1 MRVKA
6 FGLVAASFMATS
18 AANAQT
24 TAAPPAFATCTGCHS
39 TQPGKTMFGP
49 SLAGL
54 AGRKAGSVPGYA
66 YSPALKASGLT
77 WNAATLD
84 RWLKGPQRLVPGTR
98 MPSAGIQ
105 DAKARKA
112 VIGYLLTPH
121 SGAAR

>member
-24 TAAPPAFATCTGCHS
+24 VPYPMAFAVCAGCHS

-66 YSPALKASGLT
+66 YSPALKASGLI

-84 RWLKGPQRLVPGTR
+84 RWLKSPQRLVPGTR

-112 VIGYLLTPH
+112 VIGYLLT
-121 SGAAR
+121 AR

>member
-18 AANAQT
+18 AGHAQT
-24 TAAPPAFATCTGCHS
+24 VSAPMAFAVCTGCHS

-54 AGRKAGSVPGYA
+54 SGRKAGTVPGYA

-98 MPSAGIQ
+98 MPFAGMQ

>member
-18 AANAQT
+18 AGHAQT
-24 TAAPPAFATCTGCHS
+24 VSAPIAFAVCAGCHS
-39 TQPGKTMFGP
+39 VQPGKTVFGP

-66 YSPALKASGLT
+66 YSAALKASGLT

-98 MPSAGIQ
+98 MPFPGMQ

-112 VIGYLLTPH
+112 VISYLMTP
-121 SGAAR
+121 R

>member
-24 TAAPPAFATCTGCHS
+24 VPYPMAFAVCAGCHS

-54 AGRKAGSVPGYA
+54 AGRKAGTVPGYA

-98 MPSAGIQ
+98 MPFASIQ

-112 VIGYLLTPH
+112 VIGYLLTPP
-121 SGAAR
+121 AP